1 MSIEA
6 TLTQSQQELLSI
18 IRAQNA
24 EHVSGTERKK
34 APFKTAV
41 KDIFDVVGYT
51 ANTVSNVMAVASDK
65 SFAMRQESRIDTMM
79 ALESKEEVEQVTY
92 GMDIPKAYQSEPLKA
107 MLAQKS

>member
-1 MSIEA
+1 MSLEA
-6 TLTQSQQELLSI
+6 TLTQSQQDLLNI

-24 EHVSGTERKK
+24 EHVSGAERKK

-65 SFAMRQESRIDTMM
+65 SFSMRQESRIDTMM
-79 ALESKEEVEQVTY
+79 SLESKEEEYLTQ
-92 GMDIPKAYQSEPLKA
+92 ILLRNARNKAIIEA
-107 MLAQKS
+107 GGAQ

>member
-6 TLTQSQQELLSI
+6 TLSQSQQDLLNI
-18 IRAQNA
+18 IRVQNA
-24 EHVSGTERKK
+24 EHVSGSERKK

-65 SFAMRQESRIDTMM
+65 SFSMRQESRIDTMM
-79 ALESKEEVEQVTY
+79 LLESKEEEYLTQILLRNARNRAIFEAN
-92 GMDIPKAYQSEPLKA
+92 GGAE
-107 MLAQKS
+107 